1 MVLYDPYPEETESF
15 NCLPK
20 ECPVHF
26 LDYGLLSEKIQPL
39 VQKNRQRVREERL
52 CFLVKKLSVSN
63 LIQCMSPFIP
73 ESDRGLQAIR
83 SGLLAMVNNYK
94 VPLIY
99 LEEMYQ
105 KQVTNTL
112 HDFKIGDWVCVDK
125 QSWWPDHHGVFVSD
139 NKFGI
144 VREIKGKTAIRLM
157 VDLVGTGGGVGVH
170 QRYPVFN
177 RMAVTYQ
184 RTVCPVTSFSI
195 WVCRT
200 IGKDTVG
207 WVALREKMA
216 KDDQTKTERKEWLW
230 KHKIQPFI
238 PAAPGCLCGRGCS
251 GIAAWSYNSN
261 NQFRNL
267 WMNPQLNTLSRD
279 FWKGIVNHADISS
292 FHCPNFV
299 APVLVSD
306 PYFSCRRD
314 VILCM
319 RRFILDN
326 NILENVDN

>member
-1 MVLYDPYPEETESF
+1 MVLYDPYPEETDSF

-157 VDLVGTGGGVGVH
+157 VDLVGTGGGAGVH

-184 RTVCPVTSFSI
+184 GTVCPITSFSI

-238 PAAPGCLCGRGCS
+238 PAAPGCLCGSGCS
-251 GIAAWSYNSN
+251 GISAWCYNSN
-261 NQFRNL
+261 HQFRSL

-279 FWKGIVNHADISS
+279 FWKGIGRSAAVRMH
-292 FHCPNFV
+292 PNFV

-306 PYFSCRRD
+306 PYFSCRLD

-319 RRFILDN
+319 RKFILE
-326 NILENVDN
+326 L